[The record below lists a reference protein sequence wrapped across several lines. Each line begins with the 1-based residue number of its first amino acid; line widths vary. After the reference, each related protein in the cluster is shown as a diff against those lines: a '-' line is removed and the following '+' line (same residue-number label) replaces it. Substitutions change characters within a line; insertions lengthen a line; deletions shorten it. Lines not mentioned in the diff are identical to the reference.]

1 MAEKVRKVR
10 FCFTCA
16 VIPLY
21 VRGNTSVVH
30 AILLILKTNQF
41 AKKFTDKNRPLLLT
55 ADRIL
60 SPRCIPSPTMF
71 VRLAALAVLRAI

>member
-1 MAEKVRKVR
+1 MNLDVDGREN
-10 FCFTCA
+10 
-16 VIPLY
+16 
-21 VRGNTSVVH
+21 GNRY
-30 AILLILKTNQF
+30 AIDLSAANVNRDVP
-41 AKKFTDKNRPLLLT
+41 FTDKNRPLLLT